1 VEGKNRGKLK
11 EEKVRDFN
19 PQKGKR
25 VVLQFIEMIQEMG
38 DVHSPYP
45 NSLISWFGL
54 RFKGKC
60 LIHECVVV

>member
-45 NSLISWFGL
+45 NSLISWFGVE
-54 RFKGKC
+54 
-60 LIHECVVV
+60 I